1 MSTVTNA
8 ARFLI
13 PAILAAWLA
22 PTFADPPAHAPAHGW
37 RKKHD
42 PYYVG
47 YSGKQ
52 WDTDYDV
59 SSGHCNREAIAAV
72 VGGVVGGAIGAKVG
86 EENRAVATIIGA
98 AVGALIGKKIGHELD
113 EADRGCLGHALEIG
127 TPGKVVVWTNASTG
141 VRYELTPGSDRKQ
154 GSAVCRDFTLLAVS
168 GQEKSSQQGV
178 ACAAQAGVWQVQP

>member
-1 MSTVTNA
+1 MSTTRNL

-13 PAILAAWLA
+13 LPVLGAWLA
-22 PTFADPPAHAPAHGW
+22 PVLADPPAHAPAHGW

-52 WDTDYDV
+52 WEHDYDI
-59 SSGHCNREAIAAV
+59 SSGHCNREAIATV

-113 EADRGCLGHALEIG
+113 EADRGCLGHGLEIG
-127 TPGKVVVWTNASTG
+127 QPGKVVVWTNVSTG
-141 VRYELTPGSDRKQ
+141 VRYELTPGSDHKQ
-154 GSAVCRDFTLLAVS
+154 GGKVCRDFALVAVAGRQS
-168 GQEKSSQQGV
+168 SSQQGV
-178 ACAAQAGVWQVQP
+178 ACESSPGVWEIAP